1 MHILLIADPGIP
13 VPPAGYGG
21 IERVIA
27 ALASDY
33 VAKGHRVTLMG
44 SSGSKLEGVEII
56 EHSRAGFPAKKITV
70 LSALFRVWFHL
81 LFRGRRYDAI
91 QNFGRLA
98 NLLPVWRSGQPKLM
112 CYQRHIHRPTI
123 QRALFLHP
131 RHLHWIA
138 CSRHL
143 TASLPNPASWKIV
156 HNPFGPGLMSDHE
169 REVRK
174 SMVFLGRLDRIKG
187 CHHAIAVAHSL
198 RIPLII
204 AGNVSSDPAEQ
215 TYFHSCLLPSIDDDL
230 IRYVGEVDDVRKQE
244 ILAEAGVLLFP
255 IEWDEPFGIVM
266 VEAMAQGT
274 PVIAFNRGSAPE
286 VIDHG
291 RTGFLVESVHEM
303 KGKVAAAFAL
313 DRSLCKQRAVERFST
328 STISA
333 QYLRVIQE

>member
-33 VAKGHRVTLMG
+33 IAKGHRVTLMA
-44 SSGSKLEGVEII
+44 SSGSVLEGVEII
-56 EHSRAGFPAKKITV
+56 EHSRTEFPATTSSTLI
-70 LSALFRVWFHL
+70 ALFRVWFHL
-81 LFRGRRYDAI
+81 LFSGSRYDAI

-98 NLLPVWRSGQPKLM
+98 NLLPVWRSNRTKLM
-112 CYQRHIHRPTI
+112 CYQRHIHRPSI

-143 TASLPNPASWKIV
+143 TASLPNSASWKIV
-156 HNPFGPGLMSDHE
+156 HNPFGPGMVSDHE

-187 CHHAIAVAHSL
+187 CHHAIAVAQSL

-204 AGNVSSDPAEQ
+204 AGNVSSDPAEKE
-215 TYFHSCLLPSIDDDL
+215 YFQSHLFPSIDDHL
-230 IRYVGEVDDVRKQE
+230 VRYVGEVNDARKQE
-244 ILAEAGVLLFP
+244 ILAHAGVLLFP

-286 VIDHG
+286 VIDQG

-303 KGKVAAAFAL
+303 KEKVPAAFAL
-313 DRSLCKQRAVERFST
+313 DRSGCKQRAVERFSA
-328 STISA
+328 STISG